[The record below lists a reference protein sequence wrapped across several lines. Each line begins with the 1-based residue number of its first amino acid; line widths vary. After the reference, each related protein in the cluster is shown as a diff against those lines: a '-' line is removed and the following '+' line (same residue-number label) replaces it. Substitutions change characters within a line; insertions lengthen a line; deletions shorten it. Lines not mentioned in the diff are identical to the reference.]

1 MKKKYKYTGEIVV
14 SIPGVG
20 EVKPGDVIET
30 DVEIDNPQFELITE
44 DSKKSKKE
52 EKEEE

>member
-1 MKKKYKYTGEIVV
+1 MIKKFKYTGVIVV